1 MIYFPKQKPVDRSPV
16 VHRGLRVAAAKEQ
29 AGAHVGWHFRAPN
42 LTARGPK
49 GGGLLGE
56 SHREVGWWWGARNMA
71 DDETL
76 TRRWNELW

>member
-1 MIYFPKQKPVDRSPV
+1 M
-16 VHRGLRVAAAKEQ
+16 GQ

-56 SHREVGWWWGARNMA
+56 SHREVGWWWGARDLA
-71 DDETL
+71 DDEDTKV
-76 TRRWNELW
+76 TGRGTGGDRAVSIQWRNRRW

>member
-1 MIYFPKQKPVDRSPV
+1 M
-16 VHRGLRVAAAKEQ
+16 VHHGLWVVAAKGQ
-29 AGAHVGWHFRAPN
+29 AGAHVGWHFRALN

-56 SHREVGWWWGARNMA
+56 SHREVGWWWGARNLA

-76 TRRWNELW
+76 TRQRNELR